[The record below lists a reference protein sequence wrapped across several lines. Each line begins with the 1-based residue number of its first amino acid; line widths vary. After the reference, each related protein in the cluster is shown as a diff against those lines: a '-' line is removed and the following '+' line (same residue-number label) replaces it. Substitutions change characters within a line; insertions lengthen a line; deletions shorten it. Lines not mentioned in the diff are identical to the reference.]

1 MSWSEFYIIVSG
13 LITLVLLIV
22 AFPWLRNKSHAKQD
36 SLSNTQIVKQRLA
49 ELDREVQEGLISEHD
64 KRQAVDELK
73 LALVDESAFQS
84 HKTGN
89 AKLPLAI
96 GAVLAIA
103 CGVIVYAQVNQMGR
117 VTQASQAIEALPELS
132 QQLASGNANNL
143 TQQDI
148 ASLALAIRQRLREEP
163 EDDTGWMYFGRLML
177 SIGQEVQAIEALP
190 ELSQQLASGNANNLT
205 QQDIASL
212 ALAIRQRLRE
222 EPEDDTGW
230 MYFGRLM
237 LSIGQEVQAIEAID
251 KAVSLAPSNSANRIT
266 LAQALMTTGDVNNLE
281 RAQSILLGL
290 LNDNPANDN
299 LALMMAVVSA
309 QLGDLENT
317 QRFYKQVEGKLPAD
331 SDMAQ
336 RLVARIKELK
346 GNTNEMAALQN
357 TGIEP
362 ANVSTAQ
369 SDSSEAQTG
378 FNITVRLSDDANTKA
393 PKEGFLIVFAQDA
406 NSDNKMPAAVV
417 KLPIEDFPVSVTLTT
432 ENAMMPQ
439 FTLATLSD
447 VVVTARLSKD
457 GNVAVAKGE
466 WQGSV
471 SASVTANEISSLS
484 VIIDK
489 EL

>member
-22 AFPWLRNKSHAKQD
+22 AFPWLRNKNHAKQD

-117 VTQASQAIEALPELS
+117 VAQAA
-132 QQLASGNANNL
+132 
-143 TQQDI
+143 
-148 ASLALAIRQRLREEP
+148 
-163 EDDTGWMYFGRLML
+163 
-177 SIGQEVQAIEALP
+177 QAIEALP

-336 RLVARIKELK
+336 RLVARIKELQ
-346 GNTNEMAALQN
+346 GNASVMAALQN
-357 TGIEP
+357 TAAEITDT
-362 ANVSTAQ
+362 STAQNASSEAKNASSEAQ

-378 FNITVRLSDDANTKA
+378 FNITVNLSDDANTKA

-471 SASVTANEISSLS
+471 SARVTANEISSLS

>member
-22 AFPWLRNKSHAKQD
+22 AFPWLRNKNHAKQD

-84 HKTGN
+84 HKTGT

-117 VTQASQAIEALPELS
+117 VTQAS
-132 QQLASGNANNL
+132 
-143 TQQDI
+143 
-148 ASLALAIRQRLREEP
+148 
-163 EDDTGWMYFGRLML
+163 
-177 SIGQEVQAIEALP
+177 QAIEALP

-290 LNDNPANDN
+290 LNDNPENDN

-336 RLVARIKELK
+336 RLVARIKELQ
-346 GNTNEMAALQN
+346 GNTSEMAALQN
-357 TGIEP
+357 TGAEITDTPTAQNASSE
-362 ANVSTAQ
+362 AKNTSSEAQ

-378 FNITVRLSDDANTKA
+378 FNITVNLSDDAYIKA
-393 PKEGFLIVFAQDA
+393 PKDGFLIVFAQDA

-417 KLPIEDFPVSVTLTT
+417 KLPIDDFPVSVTLTT

-447 VVVTARLSKD
+447 VMVTARLSKD
-457 GNVAVAKGE
+457 GNVAISKGE

>member
-1 MSWSEFYIIVSG
+1 
-13 LITLVLLIV
+13 
-22 AFPWLRNKSHAKQD
+22 
-36 SLSNTQIVKQRLA
+36 
-49 ELDREVQEGLISEHD
+49 HD

-177 SIGQEVQAIEALP
+177 SIGQEVQAIEA
-190 ELSQQLASGNANNLT
+190 
-205 QQDIASL
+205 
-212 ALAIRQRLRE
+212 
-222 EPEDDTGW
+222 
-230 MYFGRLM
+230 
-237 LSIGQEVQAIEAID
+237 ID

-290 LNDNPANDN
+290 LNDNPENDN

-317 QRFYKQVEGKLPAD
+317 QRFYQQVEGKLPAD

-336 RLVARIKELK
+336 RLVARIKELQ
-346 GNTNEMAALQN
+346 GNTSEMAALQN
-357 TGIEP
+357 TAAEITDT
-362 ANVSTAQ
+362 SIAQ
-369 SDSSEAQTG
+369 DASSEAKNTNSEAQTG
-378 FNITVRLSDDANTKA
+378 FNITVNLSDDASIEA
-393 PKEGFLIVFAQDA
+393 PKDGFLIVFAQDA

-457 GNVAVAKGE
+457 GNVAVSKGE

>member
-22 AFPWLRNKSHAKQD
+22 AFPWLRNKNHAKQD

-89 AKLPLAI
+89 AKLPFAI

-117 VTQASQAIEALPELS
+117 VAQAAQAIEALPELS
-132 QQLASGNANNL
+132 K
-143 TQQDI
+143 
-148 ASLALAIRQRLREEP
+148 
-163 EDDTGWMYFGRLML
+163 
-177 SIGQEVQAIEALP
+177 
-190 ELSQQLASGNANNLT
+190 QLASGNANNLT

-336 RLVARIKELK
+336 RLVARIKELQ
-346 GNTNEMAALQN
+346 GNTSEMAALQN
-357 TGIEP
+357 TAAEITDTPTAQNASSE
-362 ANVSTAQ
+362 AKNTSSEAQ

-378 FNITVRLSDDANTKA
+378 FNITVNLSDDAYMKA
-393 PKEGFLIVFAQDA
+393 PKDGFLIVFAQDA

-417 KLPIEDFPVSVTLTT
+417 KLPIDDFPVSVTLTT

-447 VVVTARLSKD
+447 VMVTARLSKD
-457 GNVAVAKGE
+457 GNVAVSKGE

>member
-22 AFPWLRNKSHAKQD
+22 AFPWLRNKNHAKQD

-117 VTQASQAIEALPELS
+117 VTQAS
-132 QQLASGNANNL
+132 
-143 TQQDI
+143 
-148 ASLALAIRQRLREEP
+148 
-163 EDDTGWMYFGRLML
+163 
-177 SIGQEVQAIEALP
+177 QAIEALP

-336 RLVARIKELK
+336 RLVARIKELQ
-346 GNTNEMAALQN
+346 GNTSEMAALQN
-357 TGIEP
+357 TGAEITDTPTAQNASSE
-362 ANVSTAQ
+362 AQ

-378 FNITVRLSDDANTKA
+378 FSITVNLSDDAYMKA
-393 PKEGFLIVFAQDA
+393 PKDGFLIVFAQDA

-417 KLPIEDFPVSVTLTT
+417 KLPIDDFPVSVTLTT

-447 VVVTARLSKD
+447 VMVTARLSKD
-457 GNVAVAKGE
+457 GNVAVSKGE

>member
-22 AFPWLRNKSHAKQD
+22 AFPWLRNKNHAKQD

-117 VTQASQAIEALPELS
+117 VAQAA
-132 QQLASGNANNL
+132 
-143 TQQDI
+143 
-148 ASLALAIRQRLREEP
+148 
-163 EDDTGWMYFGRLML
+163 
-177 SIGQEVQAIEALP
+177 QAIEALP

-336 RLVARIKELK
+336 RLVARIKELQ
-346 GNTNEMAALQN
+346 GNTSEMAALQN
-357 TGIEP
+357 TAAEITDT
-362 ANVSTAQ
+362 SIAQ
-369 SDSSEAQTG
+369 DASSEAKNTNSEAQTG
-378 FNITVRLSDDANTKA
+378 FNITVNLSDDASIEA
-393 PKEGFLIVFAQDA
+393 PKDGFLIVFAQDA

-457 GNVAVAKGE
+457 GNVAVSKGE

>member
-13 LITLVLLIV
+13 LITLVLLII
-22 AFPWLRNKSHAKQD
+22 AFPWLRNKNHAKQD
-36 SLSNTQIVKQRLA
+36 SLTNTQIVKQRLA
-49 ELDREVQEGLISEHD
+49 ELDREVTEGLISEHD

-89 AKLPLAI
+89 ATLPLAL
-96 GAVLAIA
+96 GGVLAIA
-103 CGVIVYAQVNQMGR
+103 CGVIVYSQVNQMEG
-117 VTQASQAIEALPELS
+117 VVKASKA
-132 QQLASGNANNL
+132 
-143 TQQDI
+143 
-148 ASLALAIRQRLREEP
+148 
-163 EDDTGWMYFGRLML
+163 
-177 SIGQEVQAIEALP
+177 VEALP

-251 KAVSLAPSNSANRIT
+251 RAVKLAPSNSANRIT

-281 RAQSILLGL
+281 RAQSILLSL
-290 LNDNPANDN
+290 LSENPQNDN

-309 QLGDLENT
+309 QLGDLDNT
-317 QRFYKQVEGKLPAD
+317 RRFYKQVEGKLPKD

-336 RLVARIKELK
+336 RLVARIQELE
-346 GNTNEMAALQN
+346 GNTNEVVGLQDTEQPLAASGKDK
-357 TGIEP
+357 TSGE
-362 ANVSTAQ
+362 
-369 SDSSEAQTG
+369 ETG
-378 FNITVRLSDDANTKA
+378 FNVTVNLSEEARENA
-393 PKEGFLIVFAQDA
+393 PREGFLIVFAQDA
-406 NSDNKMPAAVV
+406 NSGNKMPAAVV
-417 KLPIEDFPVSVTLTT
+417 KLPINSFPISVALTT
-432 ENAMMPQ
+432 DNAMMPQ

-447 VVVTARLSKD
+447 VIVTARLSED
-457 GNVAVAKGE
+457 GDVAVSQGE

-471 SASVTANEISSLS
+471 NASVTINELSSLS
-484 VIIDK
+484 IIIDK

>member
-22 AFPWLRNKSHAKQD
+22 AFPWLRNKNHAKQD

-177 SIGQEVQAIEALP
+177 SIGQEVQAIEA
-190 ELSQQLASGNANNLT
+190 
-205 QQDIASL
+205 
-212 ALAIRQRLRE
+212 
-222 EPEDDTGW
+222 
-230 MYFGRLM
+230 
-237 LSIGQEVQAIEAID
+237 ID

-290 LNDNPANDN
+290 LNDNPENDN

-336 RLVARIKELK
+336 RLVARIKELQ
-346 GNTNEMAALQN
+346 GNTSEMAALQN
-357 TGIEP
+357 TGAEITDTPTEQN
-362 ANVSTAQ
+362 ASSEAQ

-378 FNITVRLSDDANTKA
+378 FSITVNLSDDAYMKA
-393 PKEGFLIVFAQDA
+393 PKDGFLIVFAQDA

-417 KLPIEDFPVSVTLTT
+417 KLPIDDFPVSVTLTT

-447 VVVTARLSKD
+447 VMVTARLSKD
-457 GNVAVAKGE
+457 GNVAVSKGE

>member
-22 AFPWLRNKSHAKQD
+22 AFPWLRNKNHAKQD

-103 CGVIVYAQVNQMGR
+103 SGVIVYAQVNQMGR
-117 VTQASQAIEALPELS
+117 VTQASQAIES
-132 QQLASGNANNL
+132 
-143 TQQDI
+143 
-148 ASLALAIRQRLREEP
+148 
-163 EDDTGWMYFGRLML
+163 
-177 SIGQEVQAIEALP
+177 LP

-336 RLVARIKELK
+336 RLVARIKELQ
-346 GNTNEMAALQN
+346 GNTSEMVALQN
-357 TGIEP
+357 TAAEITDTSIAQNASSE
-362 ANVSTAQ
+362 AQ

-378 FNITVRLSDDANTKA
+378 FSITVNLSDDAYTKA

>member
-22 AFPWLRNKSHAKQD
+22 AFPWLRNKNHAKQD

-177 SIGQEVQAIEALP
+177 SIGQEVQAIEA
-190 ELSQQLASGNANNLT
+190 
-205 QQDIASL
+205 
-212 ALAIRQRLRE
+212 
-222 EPEDDTGW
+222 
-230 MYFGRLM
+230 
-237 LSIGQEVQAIEAID
+237 ID

-317 QRFYKQVEGKLPAD
+317 QRFYKQVEGKLPVD

-336 RLVARIKELK
+336 RLVARIKELQ
-346 GNTNEMAALQN
+346 GNTSEMAALQN
-357 TGIEP
+357 TGAEITDTPTAQNASSE
-362 ANVSTAQ
+362 AKNTSSEAQ

-378 FNITVRLSDDANTKA
+378 FNITVNLSDDAYMKA
-393 PKEGFLIVFAQDA
+393 PKDGFLIVFAQDA

-417 KLPIEDFPVSVTLTT
+417 KLPIDDFPVSVTLTT

-447 VVVTARLSKD
+447 VMVTARLSKD
-457 GNVAVAKGE
+457 GNVAVSKGE

>member
-22 AFPWLRNKSHAKQD
+22 AFPWLRNKNHAKQD

-177 SIGQEVQAIEALP
+177 SIGQEVQAIEA
-190 ELSQQLASGNANNLT
+190 
-205 QQDIASL
+205 
-212 ALAIRQRLRE
+212 
-222 EPEDDTGW
+222 
-230 MYFGRLM
+230 
-237 LSIGQEVQAIEAID
+237 ID

-317 QRFYKQVEGKLPAD
+317 QRFYQQVEGKLPAD

-336 RLVARIKELK
+336 RLVARITELQ
-346 GNTNEMAALQN
+346 GNTSEMAALQN
-357 TGIEP
+357 TAAEITDT
-362 ANVSTAQ
+362 STAQ
-369 SDSSEAQTG
+369 NASSEAKNTNSEAQTG
-378 FNITVRLSDDANTKA
+378 FNITVNLSDGANIKA
-393 PKEGFLIVFAQDA
+393 PKDGFLIVFAQDA

-457 GNVAVAKGE
+457 GNVAVSKGE

>member
-22 AFPWLRNKSHAKQD
+22 AFPWLRNKNHAKQD

-117 VTQASQAIEALPELS
+117 VAQAA
-132 QQLASGNANNL
+132 
-143 TQQDI
+143 
-148 ASLALAIRQRLREEP
+148 
-163 EDDTGWMYFGRLML
+163 
-177 SIGQEVQAIEALP
+177 QAIEALP

-336 RLVARIKELK
+336 RLVARIKELQ
-346 GNTNEMAALQN
+346 GNASVMAALQN
-357 TGIEP
+357 TAAEITDT
-362 ANVSTAQ
+362 STAQNASSEAKNASSEAQ

-378 FNITVRLSDDANTKA
+378 FNITVNLSDDAYIKA
-393 PKEGFLIVFAQDA
+393 PKDGFLIVFAQDA

-417 KLPIEDFPVSVTLTT
+417 KLAIDDFPVSVTLTT

-447 VVVTARLSKD
+447 VMVTARLSKD
-457 GNVAVAKGE
+457 GNVAVSKGE

>member
-22 AFPWLRNKSHAKQD
+22 AFPWLRNKNHAKQD

-117 VTQASQAIEALPELS
+117 VTQAS
-132 QQLASGNANNL
+132 
-143 TQQDI
+143 
-148 ASLALAIRQRLREEP
+148 
-163 EDDTGWMYFGRLML
+163 
-177 SIGQEVQAIEALP
+177 QAIEALP

-336 RLVARIKELK
+336 RLVARIKELQ
-346 GNTNEMAALQN
+346 GNTSEMAALQN
-357 TGIEP
+357 TAAEITDT
-362 ANVSTAQ
+362 SIAQ
-369 SDSSEAQTG
+369 DASSEAKNTNSEAQTG
-378 FNITVRLSDDANTKA
+378 FNITVNLSDDASIEA
-393 PKEGFLIVFAQDA
+393 PKDGFLIVFAQDA

-457 GNVAVAKGE
+457 GNVAVSKGE

-471 SASVTANEISSLS
+471 SASVTANEISSRS

>member
-22 AFPWLRNKSHAKQD
+22 AFPWLRNKNHAKQD

-96 GAVLAIA
+96 GAVLAIPF
-103 CGVIVYAQVNQMGR
+103 GVIVYAQVNQMDR
-117 VTQASQAIEALPELS
+117 VTQAS
-132 QQLASGNANNL
+132 
-143 TQQDI
+143 
-148 ASLALAIRQRLREEP
+148 
-163 EDDTGWMYFGRLML
+163 
-177 SIGQEVQAIEALP
+177 QAIEALP

-299 LALMMAVVSA
+299 LALIMAVVSA

-336 RLVARIKELK
+336 RLVARIKELQ
-346 GNTNEMAALQN
+346 GNTSAMAALQN
-357 TGIEP
+357 TAAEITDT
-362 ANVSTAQ
+362 STAQ
-369 SDSSEAQTG
+369 NASSEAKNASSEAQTG
-378 FNITVRLSDDANTKA
+378 FNITVNLSDDASTKA
-393 PKEGFLIVFAQDA
+393 PKDGFLIVFAQDA

-417 KLPIEDFPVSVTLTT
+417 KLPIDDFPVSVTLTT

-457 GNVAVAKGE
+457 GNVAVSKGE

-471 SASVTANEISSLS
+471 NASVTANEISSLS

>member
-22 AFPWLRNKSHAKQD
+22 AFPWLRNKNHAKQD

-117 VTQASQAIEALPELS
+117 VTQAS
-132 QQLASGNANNL
+132 
-143 TQQDI
+143 
-148 ASLALAIRQRLREEP
+148 
-163 EDDTGWMYFGRLML
+163 
-177 SIGQEVQAIEALP
+177 QAIEALP

-336 RLVARIKELK
+336 RLVARIKELQ
-346 GNTNEMAALQN
+346 GNTSEMAALQN
-357 TGIEP
+357 TGAEITDTPTAQNASSE
-362 ANVSTAQ
+362 AKNTSSEAQ

-378 FNITVRLSDDANTKA
+378 FNITVNLSDDAYMKA
-393 PKEGFLIVFAQDA
+393 PKDGFLIVFAQDA

-417 KLPIEDFPVSVTLTT
+417 KLPIDDFPVSVTLTT

-447 VVVTARLSKD
+447 VMVTARLSKD
-457 GNVAVAKGE
+457 GNVAVSKGE

>member
-22 AFPWLRNKSHAKQD
+22 AFPWLRNKNHAKQD

-117 VTQASQAIEALPELS
+117 VTQAS
-132 QQLASGNANNL
+132 
-143 TQQDI
+143 
-148 ASLALAIRQRLREEP
+148 
-163 EDDTGWMYFGRLML
+163 
-177 SIGQEVQAIEALP
+177 QAIEALP

-336 RLVARIKELK
+336 RLVARIKELQ
-346 GNTNEMAALQN
+346 GNTSEMAALQD
-357 TGIEP
+357 TAAEITDTP
-362 ANVSTAQ
+362 TAQ
-369 SDSSEAQTG
+369 NASNEAKNTSSEAQTG
-378 FNITVRLSDDANTKA
+378 FNITVNLSDEANIKA
-393 PKEGFLIVFAQDA
+393 PKDGFLIVFSQDA

>member
-22 AFPWLRNKSHAKQD
+22 AFPWLRNKNHAKQD

-96 GAVLAIA
+96 GAVLSIA

-117 VTQASQAIEALPELS
+117 VAQAAQAIEALP
-132 QQLASGNANNL
+132 Q
-143 TQQDI
+143 
-148 ASLALAIRQRLREEP
+148 
-163 EDDTGWMYFGRLML
+163 
-177 SIGQEVQAIEALP
+177 
-190 ELSQQLASGNANNLT
+190 LSQQLASGNANNLT

-336 RLVARIKELK
+336 RLVARIKELQ
-346 GNTNEMAALQN
+346 GNTSEMAALQN
-357 TGIEP
+357 TGAEITDTP
-362 ANVSTAQ
+362 TAQ
-369 SDSSEAQTG
+369 NASSEAQSYSSEAQTG
-378 FNITVRLSDDANTKA
+378 FNITVNLSDDANIKA
-393 PKEGFLIVFAQDA
+393 PKDGFLIVFAQDA

-457 GNVAVAKGE
+457 GNVAVSKGE

-471 SASVTANEISSLS
+471 SASVTANETSSLS

>member
-22 AFPWLRNKSHAKQD
+22 AFPWLRNKNHAKQD

-103 CGVIVYAQVNQMGR
+103 CGVIVYAQVNQMDR
-117 VTQASQAIEALPELS
+117 VAQAAQAIEALPELS
-132 QQLASGNANNL
+132 QQLASG
-143 TQQDI
+143 D
-148 ASLALAIRQRLREEP
+148 
-163 EDDTGWMYFGRLML
+163 
-177 SIGQEVQAIEALP
+177 
-190 ELSQQLASGNANNLT
+190 ANNLT

-317 QRFYKQVEGKLPAD
+317 QRFYKQVEGKLPAG

-336 RLVARIKELK
+336 RLVARIKELQ
-346 GNTNEMAALQN
+346 GNTSEMVALQN
-357 TGIEP
+357 TAAEITDTSIAQNASSE
-362 ANVSTAQ
+362 AQ

-378 FNITVRLSDDANTKA
+378 FNITVNLSDDAYTKA
-393 PKEGFLIVFAQDA
+393 PKDGFLIVFAQDA
-406 NSDNKMPAAVV
+406 NSDNKIPAAVV
-417 KLPIEDFPVSVTLTT
+417 KLPIDDFPVSVTLTT

-457 GNVAVAKGE
+457 GNVAVSKGE

-471 SASVTANEISSLS
+471 SASVTANETSSLS

>member
-22 AFPWLRNKSHAKQD
+22 AFPWLRNKNHAKQD

-117 VTQASQAIEALPELS
+117 VAQAA
-132 QQLASGNANNL
+132 
-143 TQQDI
+143 
-148 ASLALAIRQRLREEP
+148 
-163 EDDTGWMYFGRLML
+163 
-177 SIGQEVQAIEALP
+177 QAIEALP

-336 RLVARIKELK
+336 RLVARIKELQ
-346 GNTNEMAALQN
+346 GNTSEMAALQN
-357 TGIEP
+357 TGAEITDTPTAQNASSE
-362 ANVSTAQ
+362 AKNTSSEAQ

-378 FNITVRLSDDANTKA
+378 FNITVNLSDDASTEA
-393 PKEGFLIVFAQDA
+393 PKDGFLIVFAQDA

-417 KLPIEDFPVSVTLTT
+417 KLPIDDFPVSVTLTT

-447 VVVTARLSKD
+447 VMVTARLSKD
-457 GNVAVAKGE
+457 GNVAVSKGE

>member
-22 AFPWLRNKSHAKQD
+22 AFPWLRNKNHAKQD

-177 SIGQEVQAIEALP
+177 SIGQEVQAIEA
-190 ELSQQLASGNANNLT
+190 
-205 QQDIASL
+205 
-212 ALAIRQRLRE
+212 
-222 EPEDDTGW
+222 
-230 MYFGRLM
+230 
-237 LSIGQEVQAIEAID
+237 ID
-251 KAVSLAPSNSANRIT
+251 KAVSLAPSNTANRIT

-290 LNDNPANDN
+290 LNDNPENDN

-317 QRFYKQVEGKLPAD
+317 QRFYQQVEGKLPAD

-357 TGIEP
+357 TAAEITDT
-362 ANVSTAQ
+362 STAQ
-369 SDSSEAQTG
+369 NASSEAKNTNSEAQTG
-378 FNITVRLSDDANTKA
+378 FNITVSLSDDANTKT

-417 KLPIEDFPVSVTLTT
+417 KLPIDDFPVSVTLTT

-457 GNVAVAKGE
+457 GNVAVSKGE

>member
-22 AFPWLRNKSHAKQD
+22 AFPWLRNKNHAKQD

-117 VTQASQAIEALPELS
+117 VTQAS
-132 QQLASGNANNL
+132 
-143 TQQDI
+143 
-148 ASLALAIRQRLREEP
+148 
-163 EDDTGWMYFGRLML
+163 
-177 SIGQEVQAIEALP
+177 QAIEALP

-336 RLVARIKELK
+336 RLVARIKELQ
-346 GNTNEMAALQN
+346 GNTSEMAALQN
-357 TGIEP
+357 TAAEI
-362 ANVSTAQ
+362 TDTTIAQ
-369 SDSSEAQTG
+369 NASSEAQNDSSKAQTG
-378 FNITVRLSDDANTKA
+378 FNITVNLSDDAYIKA
-393 PKEGFLIVFAQDA
+393 PKDGFLIVFAQDA

-417 KLPIEDFPVSVTLTT
+417 KLPIDDFPVSVTLTT

-457 GNVAVAKGE
+457 GNVAVSKGE

>member
-13 LITLVLLIV
+13 LITLVLLII
-22 AFPWLRNKSHAKQD
+22 AFPWLRNKNHAKQD

-49 ELDREVQEGLISEHD
+49 ELEREVTEGLISEHD

-89 AKLPLAI
+89 AILPLAL
-96 GAVLAIA
+96 GGVLAIA
-103 CGVIVYAQVNQMGR
+103 CGVIVYSQVNQMEGVVR
-117 VTQASQAIEALPELS
+117 ANKAIEALPVLS

-163 EDDTGWMYFGRLML
+163 
-177 SIGQEVQAIEALP
+177 S
-190 ELSQQLASGNANNLT
+190 
-205 QQDIASL
+205 
-212 ALAIRQRLRE
+212 
-222 EPEDDTGW
+222 DDTGW

-251 KAVSLAPSNSANRIT
+251 RAVNLAPSNSANRIT

-281 RAQSILLGL
+281 RAQSILLSL
-290 LNDNPANDN
+290 LSDNPQNDN

-309 QLGDLENT
+309 QLGDLDNT
-317 QRFYKQVEGKLPAD
+317 RRFYQQVEGKLPAD

-336 RLVARIKELK
+336 RLVARIQELE
-346 GNTNEMAALQN
+346 GNTSEMAALQN
-357 TGIEP
+357 TEQQQATSGE
-362 ANVSTAQ
+362 NKNSGG
-369 SDSSEAQTG
+369 DTG
-378 FNITVRLSDDANTKA
+378 FEVTVNLSEEASEYA
-393 PKEGFLIVFAQDA
+393 PKDGFLVVFAQDA
-406 NSDNKMPAAVV
+406 NSDNRMPAAVV
-417 KLPIEDFPVSVTLTT
+417 KLPINDFPISVTLTT

-447 VVVTARLSKD
+447 VVVTARLSED
-457 GNVAVAKGE
+457 GNVAVSQGE

-471 SASVTANEISSLS
+471 NASVTANELSSLRI
-484 VIIDK
+484 IIDK

>member
-22 AFPWLRNKSHAKQD
+22 AFPWLRNKNHAKQD

-177 SIGQEVQAIEALP
+177 SIGQEVQAIEA
-190 ELSQQLASGNANNLT
+190 
-205 QQDIASL
+205 
-212 ALAIRQRLRE
+212 
-222 EPEDDTGW
+222 
-230 MYFGRLM
+230 
-237 LSIGQEVQAIEAID
+237 ID

-290 LNDNPANDN
+290 LNDNPENDN

-309 QLGDLENT
+309 QLGDIENT

-336 RLVARIKELK
+336 RLVARIKELQ
-346 GNTNEMAALQN
+346 GNTSEMAALQN
-357 TGIEP
+357 TGAEITDTPTAQNASSE
-362 ANVSTAQ
+362 AKNTSSEAQ

-378 FNITVRLSDDANTKA
+378 FNITVNLSDDAYIKA
-393 PKEGFLIVFAQDA
+393 PKDGFLIVFAQDA

-417 KLPIEDFPVSVTLTT
+417 KLPIDDFPVSVTLTT

-447 VVVTARLSKD
+447 VMVTARLSKD
-457 GNVAVAKGE
+457 GNVAVSKGE

>member
-22 AFPWLRNKSHAKQD
+22 AFPWLRNKNHAKQD

-117 VTQASQAIEALPELS
+117 VAQAS
-132 QQLASGNANNL
+132 
-143 TQQDI
+143 
-148 ASLALAIRQRLREEP
+148 
-163 EDDTGWMYFGRLML
+163 
-177 SIGQEVQAIEALP
+177 QAIEALP

-336 RLVARIKELK
+336 RLVARIKELQ
-346 GNTNEMAALQN
+346 GNTSEMAALQN
-357 TGIEP
+357 TGAEITDTPTAQNASSE
-362 ANVSTAQ
+362 AKNASSEAQ

-378 FNITVRLSDDANTKA
+378 FSITVNLSDDAYMKA
-393 PKEGFLIVFAQDA
+393 PKDGFLIVFAQDA

-417 KLPIEDFPVSVTLTT
+417 KLPIDDFPVSVTLTT

-447 VVVTARLSKD
+447 VMVTARLSKD
-457 GNVAVAKGE
+457 GNVAVSKGE

>member
-22 AFPWLRNKSHAKQD
+22 AFPWLRNKNHAKQD

-117 VTQASQAIEALPELS
+117 VTQAS
-132 QQLASGNANNL
+132 
-143 TQQDI
+143 
-148 ASLALAIRQRLREEP
+148 
-163 EDDTGWMYFGRLML
+163 
-177 SIGQEVQAIEALP
+177 QAIEALP

-336 RLVARIKELK
+336 RLVARIKELQ
-346 GNTNEMAALQN
+346 GNTSEMAALQN
-357 TGIEP
+357 TGAEITDTPTAQNASSE
-362 ANVSTAQ
+362 AKNTSSEAQ

-378 FNITVRLSDDANTKA
+378 FNITVNLSDDASTEA
-393 PKEGFLIVFAQDA
+393 PKDGFLIVFAQDA

-417 KLPIEDFPVSVTLTT
+417 KLPIDDFPVSVTLTT

-457 GNVAVAKGE
+457 GNVAVSKGE

>member
-22 AFPWLRNKSHAKQD
+22 AFPWLRNKNHAKQD

-177 SIGQEVQAIEALP
+177 SIGQEVQAIEA
-190 ELSQQLASGNANNLT
+190 
-205 QQDIASL
+205 
-212 ALAIRQRLRE
+212 
-222 EPEDDTGW
+222 
-230 MYFGRLM
+230 
-237 LSIGQEVQAIEAID
+237 ID

-317 QRFYKQVEGKLPAD
+317 QRFYKQVEGKLPVD

-336 RLVARIKELK
+336 RLVARIKELQ
-346 GNTNEMAALQN
+346 GNTSEMAALQN
-357 TGIEP
+357 TAAEITDT
-362 ANVSTAQ
+362 SIAQ
-369 SDSSEAQTG
+369 DASSEAKNTNSEAQTG
-378 FNITVRLSDDANTKA
+378 FNITVNLSDGANIKA
-393 PKEGFLIVFAQDA
+393 PKDGFLIVFAQDA

>member
-13 LITLVLLIV
+13 LITLVLLII
-22 AFPWLRNKSHAKQD
+22 AFPWLRNKNHAKQD
-36 SLSNTQIVKQRLA
+36 SLTNTQIVKQRLA
-49 ELDREVQEGLISEHD
+49 ELDREVTEGLISEHD

-89 AKLPLAI
+89 ATLPLAV
-96 GAVLAIA
+96 GGVLAIA
-103 CGVIVYAQVNQMGR
+103 CGVIVYSQVNQMEGVVR
-117 VTQASQAIEALPELS
+117 ANKAIETLPELS
-132 QQLASGNANNL
+132 QQLAN
-143 TQQDI
+143 
-148 ASLALAIRQRLREEP
+148 
-163 EDDTGWMYFGRLML
+163 
-177 SIGQEVQAIEALP
+177 
-190 ELSQQLASGNANNLT
+190 GNANNLT

-251 KAVSLAPSNSANRIT
+251 RAVKLAPSISANRIT

-281 RAQSILLGL
+281 RAQSILLSL
-290 LNDNPANDN
+290 LSENPQNDN

-309 QLGDLENT
+309 QLGDLDNT
-317 QRFYKQVEGKLPAD
+317 RRFYKQVEGKLPRD

-336 RLVARIKELK
+336 RLVARIQELE
-346 GNTNEMAALQN
+346 GNTNEVVGLQDTEQPLAASGKDK
-357 TGIEP
+357 TSRE
-362 ANVSTAQ
+362 
-369 SDSSEAQTG
+369 ETG
-378 FNITVRLSDDANTKA
+378 FNVTVNLSEEARENA
-393 PKEGFLIVFAQDA
+393 PREGFLIVFAQDA
-406 NSDNKMPAAVV
+406 NSGNKMPAAVV
-417 KLPIEDFPVSVTLTT
+417 KLPINSFPISVALTT
-432 ENAMMPQ
+432 DNAMMPQ

-447 VVVTARLSKD
+447 VIVTARLSED
-457 GNVAVAKGE
+457 GDVAVSQGE

-471 SASVTANEISSLS
+471 NASVTINELSSLS
-484 VIIDK
+484 IIIDK

>member
-22 AFPWLRNKSHAKQD
+22 AFPWLRNKNHAKQD

-117 VTQASQAIEALPELS
+117 VTQAS
-132 QQLASGNANNL
+132 
-143 TQQDI
+143 
-148 ASLALAIRQRLREEP
+148 
-163 EDDTGWMYFGRLML
+163 
-177 SIGQEVQAIEALP
+177 QAIEALP

-336 RLVARIKELK
+336 RLVARIKELQ
-346 GNTNEMAALQN
+346 GNTSEMAALQN
-357 TGIEP
+357 TAAEI
-362 ANVSTAQ
+362 TDTTIAQ
-369 SDSSEAQTG
+369 NASSEAQNDSSKAQTG
-378 FNITVRLSDDANTKA
+378 FNITVNLSDDAYTKA

-457 GNVAVAKGE
+457 GNVAVSKGE

>member
-22 AFPWLRNKSHAKQD
+22 AFPWLRNKNHAKQD

-177 SIGQEVQAIEALP
+177 SIGQEVQAIEA
-190 ELSQQLASGNANNLT
+190 
-205 QQDIASL
+205 
-212 ALAIRQRLRE
+212 
-222 EPEDDTGW
+222 
-230 MYFGRLM
+230 
-237 LSIGQEVQAIEAID
+237 ID

-317 QRFYKQVEGKLPAD
+317 QRFYKQVEGKLPVD

-336 RLVARIKELK
+336 RLVARIKELQ
-346 GNTNEMAALQN
+346 GNTSEMAALQN
-357 TGIEP
+357 TAAEITD
-362 ANVSTAQ
+362 ASIAQ
-369 SDSSEAQTG
+369 DASSEAKNTNSEAQTG
-378 FNITVRLSDDANTKA
+378 FNITVNLSDDASIEA
-393 PKEGFLIVFAQDA
+393 PKDGFLIVFAQDA

-457 GNVAVAKGE
+457 GNVAVSKGE